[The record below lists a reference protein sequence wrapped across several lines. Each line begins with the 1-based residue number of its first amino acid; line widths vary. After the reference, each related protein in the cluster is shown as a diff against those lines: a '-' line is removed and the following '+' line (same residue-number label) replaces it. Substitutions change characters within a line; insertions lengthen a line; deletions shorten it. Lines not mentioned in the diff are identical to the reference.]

1 MDPDEQDD
9 RDEAGD
15 GTGDALP
22 QAIRPPEDE
31 EEQAKVQDQR
41 GQLVVPR
48 DAGEERGED
57 AGVDRVRPGTRLE
70 RLVGDTKVAVAVHH
84 VEQPA
89 VADGEAEPLA
99 PDQALRCVFTVL
111 NRHVPKGQIDKVRG
125 ALPQDLRELWPEG
138 DGQAAA
144 GEEPKRKATR
154 GM

>member
-1 MDPDEQDD
+1 MSQN
-9 RDEAGD
+9 
-15 GTGDALP
+15 
-22 QAIRPPEDE
+22 IRP
-31 EEQAKVQDQR
+31 V
-41 GQLVVPR
+41 
-48 DAGEERGED
+48 
-57 AGVDRVRPGTRLE
+57 
-70 RLVGDTKVAVAVHH
+70 
-84 VEQPA
+84 
-89 VADGEAEPLA
+89 A